1 MHGDM
6 GRQDR
11 MANRRD
17 LVRHDAAEFE
27 FEGVLEFIAC
37 CGRIRECEASYSQY
51 EGGCD
56 QSGAAPSGS
65 RAYRHGVAAG
75 RVLGLHG
82 LFLRWHSRSVRRSD
96 LRLLGI
102 VGSDGGL
109 PDRFSK
115 AGFFLGAAF

>member
-1 MHGDM
+1 MSTFRLDTTV
-6 GRQDR
+6 D
-11 MANRRD
+11 
-17 LVRHDAAEFE
+17 
-27 FEGVLEFIAC
+27 C
-37 CGRIRECEASYSQY
+37 CGLLRDCFLFCSDPPESEHEGRPNGIRECEASYSQC

-82 LFLRWHSRSVRRSD
+82 LFLRWHFRSVRRSD